1 MTKKV
6 VIIAFVAAV
15 ALTAG
20 WNLNKVS
27 CVKISDLTLDNVE
40 ALAQS
45 ELGLQCYLDTY
56 AWTCL
61 PTSGR
66 YGCSPCYH

>member
-1 MTKKV
+1 MTKKL
-6 VIIAFVAAV
+6 ITIAFVAII
-15 ALTAG
+15 ALAAG
-20 WNLNKVS
+20 WNLNQVDR
-27 CVKISDLTLDNVE
+27 VKISDLTLDNVE

-61 PTSGR
+61 PTSGS